1 MLDYAA
7 SSPAREGA
15 RIAMNLPK
23 PAAGRRTAPRFDD
36 AALPRA
42 SLGFVLLASEPTV
55 EAEMFRLAPAGVAV
69 HFTRVPMAGT
79 VTVEALDEIA
89 AALPEAA
96 ALLLP
101 QGGVDVVCYTCN
113 SGTIVLGE
121 ERVAAALARGNPKAK
136 ATTVITNVINALRHL
151 KARRIV
157 IATPY
162 VDEINRL
169 EKAYFE
175 RRGFEV
181 LALEGLGVK
190 TDAEMARLAPDYL
203 AAFVQAVDCAE
214 AEAVFLSCGA
224 MRVLDIVAPLE
235 RTLGKPVVA
244 SNPAM
249 MWDCLRL
256 AGIAERREGMGRLFG
271 PH

>member
-1 MLDYAA
+1 MNL
-7 SSPAREGA
+7 SSPMTRPWGE
-15 RIAMNLPK
+15 
-23 PAAGRRTAPRFDD
+23 PRFD
-36 AALPRA
+36 AAARPRA

-55 EAEMFRLAPAGVAV
+55 EADMFRLAPAGVAV
-69 HFTRVPMAGT
+69 HFTRVPMAGK

-96 ALLLP
+96 ALFLP

-136 ATTVITNVINALRHL
+136 ATTVITNVINALAHV

-203 AAFVQAVDCAE
+203 ADFVTAIDRKE
-214 AEAVFLSCGA
+214 ADAIFLSCGA
-224 MRVLDIVAPLE
+224 MRVLDIVEPLE
-235 RTLGKPVVA
+235 RALGKPVIA

-256 AGIAERREGMGRLFG
+256 AGIAERRDGMGLLFRAA
-271 PH
+271 